1 MLACG
6 SPAVNP
12 PLSGPSPGCYNG
24 SMRADPR
31 VGTELAG
38 HQILAVIGRG
48 GMAVVYVAEHL
59 RLGRRVALKVL
70 DPEMAEDEA
79 FRERF
84 IRESRIAAGLD
95 HPNVITVYD
104 AGEAEG
110 VLYLSMR
117 YVEGTDLELL
127 LRGVTKLEPPRA
139 VSIVSQCAAALD
151 AAHAEGL
158 VHRDVKPANILL
170 SSEGRT
176 PGDRVYL
183 SDFGVTKR
191 LHSGAGLTRTG
202 QFVGTVDYVAPEQ
215 IRGEDVDG
223 RADVYSLGCVLFRC
237 LTGSVP
243 FPRATEVGTIYAHL
257 EDPPPSV
264 SELAPALAE
273 MGEVVARAM
282 AKSRDDRF
290 ATCHELA
297 VAAGR
302 AIGAPPPAPPPTHAP
317 EGARP
322 EAQSRA
328 RQARRRIGVVA
339 GAVVAGIAVVTAAV
353 LLVAS
358 LLSPSGRET
367 PLPSPTESLSVVA
380 PPRIG
385 WIQVPDVRNVLGG
398 ALDQAVAAV
407 AKVDGKL
414 VAVGH
419 DESSGTSDAAVWIS
433 TNAIR
438 WERVRSDGFGGNG
451 EERMDGVAEIGGRA
465 VAVGSERIGGD
476 ADARAWTSTDDGA
489 TWHVVDPITGGLHE
503 PGNQLLHRVVE
514 GTRGF
519 VGLGHASTG
528 ASLDASVWTSR
539 DGTNWKRHTTSSFG
553 GPGHE
558 EMFDAASFG
567 DRLVAVGYR
576 TTDAGDKDAAVWVES
591 GGTWSRM
598 EEGLSG
604 PGEQQMNAVLRG
616 GPGLVAVGTDDN
628 GGDVDAAVW
637 TSTDGRTWTRVSD
650 AEATFGGPGTQRMS
664 ALALFGSTI
673 VAAGYS
679 DTAAGDSN
687 AAIWLS
693 TDGTNWI
700 RQGPVASSPLTGQG
714 RQRVNG
720 LVVLGQKLVAVG
732 SETRA
737 LDDQGAVWIGKVVEA
752 PS

>member
-1 MLACG
+1 
-6 SPAVNP
+6 
-12 PLSGPSPGCYNG
+12 
-24 SMRADPR
+24 MRADPR

-48 GMAVVYVAEHL
+48 GMAVVYLAEHL

-70 DPEMAEDEA
+70 DPAMAEDEA

-95 HPNVITVYD
+95 HPNVVTVYD
-104 AGEAEG
+104 AGESDG

-117 YVEGTDLELL
+117 YVEGTDLERL
-127 LRGVTKLEPPRA
+127 LRAETRLDPPRA

-170 SSEGRT
+170 SSEGRM

-237 LTGSVP
+237 VTGGVP

-257 EDPPPSV
+257 EDAPPSV
-264 SELAPALAE
+264 SELVPVLAE
-273 MGEVVARAM
+273 VGDVVARAM
-282 AKSRDDRF
+282 AKSRVDRF

-302 AIGAPPPAPPPTHAP
+302 AIGTSALETAPLAPAPVATQP
-317 EGARP
+317 GAR
-322 EAQSRA
+322 ARA
-328 RQARRRIGVVA
+328 RQARRRRIGVVA

-358 LLSPSGRET
+358 LLSPSGPET
-367 PLPSPTESLSVVA
+367 PLSSPTESLSVVA

-385 WIQVPDVRNVLGG
+385 WTKVPDVRNVLGG
-398 ALDQAVAAV
+398 ALDQAIAAV
-407 AKVDGKL
+407 AKVDGAL

-419 DESSGTSDAAVWIS
+419 DESSGTSDAAVWRS

-438 WERVRSDGFGGNG
+438 WEPVKSDGFGGSG
-451 EERMDGVAEIGGRA
+451 EERMDGVVAIDGGI
-465 VAVGSERIGGD
+465 VAVGSERSGADTD
-476 ADARAWTSTDDGA
+476 AMAWTSSDGGV
-489 TWHVVDPITGGLHE
+489 TWKVVDPITGGLHE
-503 PGNQLLHRVVE
+503 PGNQLLHRVVK
-514 GTRGF
+514 GPGS
-519 VGLGHASTG
+519 VVALGHASTG
-528 ASLDASVWTSR
+528 ESLDASVWTSP
-539 DGTNWKRHTTSSFG
+539 DGVEWGRTTTSSFG

-567 DRLVAVGYR
+567 DVMVAVGYR
-576 TTDAGDKDAAVWVES
+576 TTDAGDKDAAVWIES
-591 GGTWSRM
+591 GGSWSRM
-598 EEGLSG
+598 EEGLSE

-616 GPGLVAVGTDDN
+616 GPGLVAVGTDDG
-628 GGDVDAAVW
+628 GGDLDAAVW

-650 AEATFGGPGTQRMS
+650 AGPTFGGPGTQRMS

-687 AAIWLS
+687 GAIWLS

-700 RQGPVASSPLTGQG
+700 RQGPVATSALAGQG
-714 RQRVNG
+714 RQRING

-737 LDDQGAVWIGKVVEA
+737 FDDQASVWIGKVEEA

>member
-1 MLACG
+1 
-6 SPAVNP
+6 
-12 PLSGPSPGCYNG
+12 
-24 SMRADPR
+24 MRADPR

-38 HQILAVIGRG
+38 HQILSVIGRG
-48 GMAVVYVAEHL
+48 GMAVVYLAEHL

-70 DPEMAEDEA
+70 DPAMAEDEA

-95 HPNVITVYD
+95 HPNVVTVYD
-104 AGEAEG
+104 AGESGG

-117 YVEGTDLELL
+117 YVEGTDLERL

-151 AAHAEGL
+151 AAHAESL

-170 SSEGRT
+170 SSEGRM

-215 IRGEDVDG
+215 IRGDDVDG

-237 LTGSVP
+237 VTGGVP

-257 EDPPPSV
+257 EDAPPSV
-264 SELAPALAE
+264 SELAPGLTE
-273 MGEVVARAM
+273 VGDVVARAM

-302 AIGAPPPAPPPTHAP
+302 AIGIPALEPAPL
-317 EGARP
+317 ARTP
-322 EAQSRA
+322 IARQPGPRTRA
-328 RQARRRIGVVA
+328 RRARRRRIGVVA
-339 GAVVAGIAVVTAAV
+339 GALVAGIAVVTAAV

-358 LLSPSGRET
+358 LLSPSGPEPPPSSPTGSPFVT
-367 PLPSPTESLSVVA
+367 PL
-380 PPRIG
+380 RIG
-385 WIQVPDVRNVLGG
+385 WTEVPDVRNVLGG

-407 AKVDGKL
+407 AKLDGTL
-414 VAVGH
+414 VAVGR
-419 DESSGTSDAAVWIS
+419 DESSGTSDAAVWRS

-438 WERVRSDGFGGNG
+438 WERVRSDGFGGSG
-451 EERMDGVAEIGGRA
+451 AERMDGVAAIDGGI
-465 VAVGSERIGGD
+465 VAVGSERSGADTD
-476 ADARAWTSTDDGA
+476 ATAWTSSDGGA
-489 TWHVVDPITGGLHE
+489 TWKMVDITGGLHE
-503 PGNQLLHRVVE
+503 SGNQLLHRVV
-514 GTRGF
+514 RGPGG
-519 VGLGHASTG
+519 VMALGHASTG
-528 ASLDASVWTSR
+528 ESLDASVWTSP
-539 DGTNWKRHTTSSFG
+539 DGIEWIRTTTSSFG

-558 EMFDAASFG
+558 EMFDAATFG
-567 DRLVAVGYR
+567 DVVVAVGYR
-576 TTDAGDKDAAVWVES
+576 TTDAGDRDAAVWVES

-598 EEGLSG
+598 EEGLSE

-616 GPGLVAVGTDDN
+616 GPGFVAVGTDDV

-650 AEATFGGPGTQRMS
+650 PEATFGGPGTQRMS

-673 VAAGYS
+673 AAAGYS

-687 AAIWLS
+687 GAIWLS

-700 RQGPVASSPLTGQG
+700 RQGPVATSPFAGQG

-720 LVVLGQKLVAVG
+720 LVVLGEKLLAVG